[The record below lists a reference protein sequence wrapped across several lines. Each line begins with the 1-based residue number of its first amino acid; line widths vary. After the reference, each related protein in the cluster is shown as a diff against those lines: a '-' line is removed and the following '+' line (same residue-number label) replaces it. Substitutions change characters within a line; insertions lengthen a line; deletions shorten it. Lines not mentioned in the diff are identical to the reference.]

1 MDKLEAI
8 FCSNNKNATGRFI
21 EAALLTLLNVEASYG
36 YGLMES
42 LGHLGFDRDSIN
54 SSIIYRNLRNMEKR
68 GLITSTWQD
77 SSQGPRKRIYEISP
91 LGQDALVHWIELL
104 DHRRKRL
111 TAIIDFYD
119 ETRKR

>member
-21 EAALLTLLNVEASYG
+21 EAALLTLLNEEASYG

-42 LGHLGFDRDSIN
+42 LENLGFDRDSVN
-54 SSIIYRNLRNMEKR
+54 SSIIYRNLRSMEKR
-68 GLITSTWQD
+68 ELISSTWQE
-77 SSQGPRKRIYEISP
+77 SSQGPKKRTYEITP
-91 LGQDALVHWIELL
+91 LGQEALAHWIELL
-104 DHRRKRL
+104 NHRRKRL
-111 TAIIDFYD
+111 TAIINYYD